1 MVTKSSKL
9 ISSARPLD
17 PLRRFLWEQEEGVGN
32 VFKTEAHLAA
42 AHSPRETGPSKHS
55 LYLQWLSQPWVLL
68 PSAQLMGGHQGAPGG
83 LVQPLCCTPPTQKPP
98 SGGLG
103 ETQAAVSVGRGLLGM
118 HGAQSWAVIHQ
129 VRLVILSFR
138 SKGSGSH
145 PGAKSRLLPAF
156 I

>member
-1 MVTKSSKL
+1 MLDHKRRERWGEKKKHAPHSSLTGPQVSSKVTNL
-9 ISSARPLD
+9 IG
-17 PLRRFLWEQEEGVGN
+17 EI
-32 VFKTEAHLAA
+32 LADYCA
-42 AHSPRETGPSKHS
+42 D
-55 LYLQWLSQPWVLL
+55 
-68 PSAQLMGGHQGAPGG
+68 QGAPGG

>member
-1 MVTKSSKL
+1 MYSKQKL
-9 ISSARPLD
+9 I
-17 PLRRFLWEQEEGVGN
+17 LRLPTAPE
-32 VFKTEAHLAA
+32 KLA
-42 AHSPRETGPSKHS
+42 
-55 LYLQWLSQPWVLL
+55 L
-68 PSAQLMGGHQGAPGG
+68 PSTRFTYNGCPSLGFCYPVPSSWGGHQGAPGG